1 MTYDVKGKIEEYSKI
16 LAEKQNFL
24 IQLRNTTAQTVKEI
38 DMLTGA
44 VQALN
49 EIATSTK
56 QKEETSTKDND
67 RAKTSGK

>member
-24 IQLRNTTAQTVKEI
+24 VQLRNTTAQTIKEI
-38 DMLTGA
+38 DMLSGA

-49 EIATSTK
+49 EVANSTK
-56 QKEETSTKDND
+56 QKEEISTKDND